1 MKSPRS
7 PNAIVDPFITLTK
20 AYDMTTTQ
28 ARMDSDHRLP
38 VTVLSGFLGAG
49 KTTLLNHVLRN
60 REGKRVA
67 VIVNDM
73 SEINIDA
80 ALIRDGG
87 SELSRTEEQLVE
99 FSNGCICC
107 TLRDDLRKEVKRLA
121 EEQRFDYLLIEST
134 GISEPMPVAAT
145 FSVRGEDGF
154 SLSDIARLDTMVT
167 VVDSETFV
175 RDFCSADRLRDRGE
189 ASGPDDDRGLVNLLS
204 EQVEFADVIVLSK
217 PDRAGVEGV
226 AQTRAVVRG
235 LNRDARI
242 IEAERGEV
250 MLNDILDTQAFDF
263 TRAQLAPGW
272 IKELRGQHTPETE
285 EYGIASFAYRQRR
298 PFHPKRFH
306 AFVEHGGLQGV
317 IRSKGF
323 FWLASR
329 MDWVGELSTVG
340 GSVMHRAAGFWF
352 GARHRVDSGLIGQP
366 LPEWPTNAPPPLTE
380 IGWLRMLS
388 QIWNALPPL
397 PEEVRDPAEY
407 TALRTMWDPLWGDR
421 RQELAIIGVKLDE
434 AEVRKRLDACLLD
447 DEEMAAGPLAWQRY
461 EDPFPSWRSESA

>member
-1 MKSPRS
+1 MTSTD
-7 PNAIVDPFITLTK
+7 IVRDT
-20 AYDMTTTQ
+20 
-28 ARMDSDHRLP
+28 RLP

-73 SEINIDA
+73 SEINIDG

-87 SELSRTEEQLVE
+87 AELSRTEEQLVE

-107 TLRDDLRKEVKRLA
+107 TLRDDLLREVKRLA
-121 EEQRFDYLLIEST
+121 EEGRFDYLLIEST

-145 FSVRGEDGF
+145 FSVRDEDGF

-189 ASGPDDDRGLVNLLS
+189 AAGPEDDRGLVNLLAA
-204 EQVEFADVIVLSK
+204 QVEFSDVVVLSK
-217 PDRAGVEGV
+217 TDRAG
-226 AQTRAVVRG
+226 TRALEETYKVVRA
-235 LNRDARI
+235 LNRDAAI
-242 IEAERGEV
+242 IEADHGAV
-250 MLNDILDTQAFDF
+250 ALDAVLDTKRFDYI
-263 TRAQLAPGW
+263 RAQLAPGW
-272 IKELRGQHTPETE
+272 IKELRGEHTPETE

-298 PFHPKRFH
+298 PFHPQRFH
-306 AFVEHGGLQGV
+306 ALLERNGLQGV

-340 GSVMHRAAGFWF
+340 GSVAYKAAGFWF
-352 GARHRVDSGLIGQP
+352 AARHRVDAGLTESP
-366 LPEWPTNAPPPLTE
+366 LPEWPMNAPPPLTE
-380 IGWLRMLS
+380 RGWLRVLS
-388 QIWNALPPL
+388 QLWNAPL
-397 PEEVRDPAEY
+397 PSSEEVDDPAEFAAMK
-407 TALRTMWDPLWGDR
+407 ALWDPLWGDR
-421 RQELAIIGVKLDE
+421 RQELAIIGVGLDE
-434 AEVRKRLDACLLD
+434 AALRARLDACLLD
-447 DEEMAAGPLAWQRY
+447 DAEMAAGPMAWQHSP
-461 EDPFPSWRSESA
+461 DPFPRWQRRAADESTKVH